1 MRATEVLLLVVV
13 TAMTVGLI
21 VVSHWSSGVIIIPGL
36 SPAINKQLAYQSIT
50 LLGTG
55 LFLLLLWRVK
65 RTPFLTYFGRGRI
78 SAGILPEPWV
88 GINPKPGE
96 TWWHYGRNL
105 AIIITGVTA
114 LVMYFQVVH
123 GQVFPWERCLAL
135 LPFSLVF
142 ALTNSF
148 VEEAITRLG
157 LVVVL
162 KDVLTDKAIPLVS
175 ALLFGMVHYW
185 GHPGGLIG
193 VVVAGFLGWLLA
205 KSILET
211 RGIFWAWLIHFLQD
225 VIIFWAA
232 LHGISA
238 CCRVRGKVR

>member
-1 MRATEVLLLVVV
+1 MGWMRRAMRAKEVLLLLVV

-21 VVSHWSSGVIIIPGL
+21 MVSRWSSGVIILPGL
-36 SPAINKQLAYQSIT
+36 SPGINKQLAYQSIT

-55 LFLLLLWRVK
+55 SFLLLLWRVK
-65 RTPFLTYFGRGRI
+65 HIPFLTYFRRGWI

-88 GINPKPGE
+88 GIRPKPGE

-105 AIIITGVTA
+105 AIIITGMTA
-114 LVMYFQVVH
+114 LVMYFQVVR
-123 GQVFPWERCLAL
+123 GQAFPWERCLAL
-135 LPFSLVF
+135 LPFSLIF

-148 VEEAITRLG
+148 VEESITRLG

-175 ALLFGMVHYW
+175 ALLFGTVHYW
-185 GHPGGLIG
+185 GHPGGLVS

-225 VIIFWAA
+225 VIIFSA
-232 LHGISA
+232 LLSLA
-238 CCRVRGKVR
+238 